1 MHERIPSEYD
11 GPPPSGRERFGY
23 FAAWVAVA
31 AAIAVLL
38 VLSFS

>member
-11 GPPPSGRERFGY
+11 GPRPRRLERLGY

-31 AAIAVLL
+31 AVIAVLL